1 MSEKVSIPFRHIGD
15 VGECSLMPIGEE
27 LTPLQE
33 ASKAVLETIPYF
45 RTLPAA
51 KQEIAFQAL
60 SVLGA
65 YAIST
70 CDGKWSSS
78 RGYDIWHKL
87 NLDAIVVVNLGIRAA
102 NEITMESGFMKLFK
116 MLECGANT
124 IEGLKEANGAKVHEF
139 AVRSGIPRDG
149 INLRVRKNT
158 VL

>member
-1 MSEKVSIPFRHIGD
+1 MSERVSIPFRYIGGA
-15 VGECSLMPIGEE
+15 GECSLMPIGEE

-51 KQEIAFQAL
+51 KQEITFQAL

-87 NLDAIVVVNLGIRAA
+87 NLDAIVVINLGIQAA

-116 MLECGANT
+116 MLECGTNT
-124 IEGLKEANGAKVHEF
+124 IEGLKEVNGAKVHEF
-139 AVRSGIPRDG
+139 AVRSRLQG
-149 INLRVRKNT
+149 INLRVRRNT